1 MMEIIEEMQIR
12 LMREADIDF
21 ALQMTSTEGW
31 SSTRLDFEELLQ
43 FDPEGCFVAEVDEIP
58 IGMVCSCPYDGFGF
72 VSNLIVD
79 REYRY
84 KQYGTI
90 LMKHIIEY
98 LEKRGVMTQLLDGV
112 IKAISLYERLGFVK
126 KYRSMRLE
134 GTVKPEE
141 SDIVRPMTSE
151 DLEVINRLDTEFF
164 GAPREKFLHSRY
176 SHFPNLAKVMEV
188 RGKIVGYIMG
198 SESRDAIRIGPWVIR
213 DRLDLAEHL
222 LTEFAT
228 EVEEK
233 NLKIGV
239 VENNVKALGL
249 LRKHGFNEVGH
260 SWRMLRGIEGNW
272 TLSDHLYAICCAARG

>member
-90 LMKHIIEY
+90 LMK
-98 LEKRGVMTQLLDGV
+98 Q
-112 IKAISLYERLGFVK
+112 
-126 KYRSMRLE
+126 
-134 GTVKPEE
+134 
-141 SDIVRPMTSE
+141 
-151 DLEVINRLDTEFF
+151 
-164 GAPREKFLHSRY
+164 
-176 SHFPNLAKVMEV
+176 
-188 RGKIVGYIMG
+188 
-198 SESRDAIRIGPWVIR
+198 PWS
-213 DRLDLAEHL
+213 
-222 LTEFAT
+222 
-228 EVEEK
+228 
-233 NLKIGV
+233 
-239 VENNVKALGL
+239 ALPT
-249 LRKHGFNEVGH
+249 R
-260 SWRMLRGIEGNW
+260 WRW
-272 TLSDHLYAICCAARG
+272 SAA